1 VTAASEM
8 SVRFGRLER
17 RGVLLGLSAAQVA
30 LVAGGVV
37 VLVLAEYGAGASG
50 ILITAPLWAT
60 LIAVGV
66 VSVGGRPLV
75 SWLPVVGQW
84 LVRRALRRTRW
95 LYQPTRT
102 GPREVITVPGL
113 SRSLELRVSE
123 TTGAALL
130 VDRRAGTATA
140 VLEVRGR
147 GFVLAEPGTQERLV
161 AAWGRVLAS
170 LGQQSSVVRLQVLHR
185 TVPGGV
191 ASVRRWWSANALA
204 GASWASRLMAEL
216 IADAEE
222 SADRQQCLLAI
233 AVRLPSSGRRRVE
246 LVRALDQQC
255 ATLAGVVAAAE
266 VDVRGWLR
274 PARLR
279 HVLRSVYDPTGTAI
293 AEVGPAPVAG
303 ATSWV
308 SAMGLEEAWDSLR
321 TDSAH
326 HAVYWV
332 QEWPRSDVH
341 PGFLQ
346 PLTLSPGAR
355 RTFTL
360 LAEPLPVAKAFR
372 DIRRAKVEQAADA
385 TQRSRMGR
393 IEDESTR
400 AEAADLIRRE
410 QDLVAGHGD
419 LRFVG
424 LVTVSA
430 TTAEELVAARRVTE
444 TAAAQAMCELRLLV
458 GQQGQAFAA
467 AALPLAQGL
476 L

>member
-1 VTAASEM
+1 VTAASEL
-8 SVRFGRLER
+8 SVRFGRWER
-17 RGVLLGLSAAQVA
+17 RGVLLGLSAAQVGLLA
-30 LVAGGVV
+30 AGVV

-50 ILITAPLWAT
+50 VLITAPLWAT

-66 VSVGGRPLV
+66 VSVGVRPLV

-84 LVRRALRRTRW
+84 LLRRALRRTRW
-95 LYQPTRT
+95 LYPPTRT
-102 GPREVITVPGL
+102 GPRDVISVPGL
-113 SRSLELRVSE
+113 ARPLELRVSE
-123 TTGAALL
+123 TTGAAFL
-130 VDRRAGTATA
+130 VDRRTGTATA

-147 GFVLAEPGTQERLV
+147 GFVLAEPATQERLV
-161 AAWGRVLAS
+161 GAWGRVLAA
-170 LGQQSSVVRLQVLHR
+170 LGQQPDVVRLQVLHR
-185 TVPGGV
+185 TAPGGV
-191 ASVRRWWSANALA
+191 ASIRRWWSANALA
-204 GASWASRLMAEL
+204 GASWASRLMTEL

-233 AVRLPSSGRRRVE
+233 TLRVPAGRRGETE
-246 LVRALDQQC
+246 LVQALDQQC
-255 ATLAGVVAAAE
+255 TTIADVVTAAE
-266 VDVRGWLR
+266 VDVRGWLP

-279 HVLRSVYDPTGTAI
+279 HVLRSAYDPAGTAI
-293 AEVGPAPVAG
+293 AEASPTLAAR

-308 SAMGLEEAWDSLR
+308 SAMGVAETWDSLH

-372 DIRRAKVEQAADA
+372 DIRRAKVEHAADA
-385 TQRSRMGR
+385 AQRSRMGR

-430 TTAEELVAARRVTE
+430 ATAEELSLIHISEPTR
-444 TAAAQAMCELRLLV
+444 
-458 GQQGQAFAA
+458 
-467 AALPLAQGL
+467 PY
-476 L
+476 